1 MNQHLALIKTSQAEQ
16 KSIDYLSDMDII
28 FAQAQL
34 MDAGSISFKA
44 IKAGEIAD
52 ILAGLV
58 ALSYAALEAL
68 SMLDSD
74 VVESVNESRPTYQ
87 MLAIMQLLSDKI
99 NVCSSGKAEHYSAL
113 YHVCSHLATDFLK
126 ADFDKAFKVYHEWR
140 KLHQLD
146 KAAHLKNCPD
156 MTDCLY
162 E

>member
-1 MNQHLALIKTSQAEQ
+1 MNQHLALIKTNQAEHRLMPC
-16 KSIDYLSDMDII
+16 LSDMDII
-28 FAQAQL
+28 FSQALL

-58 ALSYAALEAL
+58 ALAYTALETL
-68 SMLDSD
+68 SMLDSNA
-74 VVESVNESRPTYQ
+74 VEPAIESRPTYQ

-99 NVCSSGKAEHYSAL
+99 NACSSGKAEHYSAL
-113 YHVCSHLATDFLK
+113 YHLCSHLATDFLN
-126 ADFDKAFKVYHEWR
+126 ADFDKASKAYHAWH

-146 KAAHLKNCPD
+146 KTNNLKNCLE